1 LGSGPPGRRAA
12 ARCAGPYTDR
22 RQRITIDTRD
32 LIPLPSR
39 PEILRTGA
47 AALYLGIDIGTSSVK
62 AVLLTEDGGSAGSSS
77 APLEVSRPAPGF
89 SEQSPEAWWQATV
102 RAVNGLSGASRA
114 RVRALGLSGQMHG
127 ATLLDSHDRP
137 LRPAILWNDGRSAE
151 ECLELERREP
161 ASRAI
166 TGNIMM
172 PGFTAPK
179 LLWVARHEPEI
190 FRRTTCVLLPKD
202 YVRLRLTG
210 EKVSDMS
217 DAAGTGWLDVGGR
230 EWSDAMLAATDLS
243 RAQMPALVEG
253 SSPSGTLAAIAAAEL
268 GVPRVVVAGGGGDN
282 AASAVGLGVVRPG
295 EAFLSLGTSG
305 VLFVVTDR
313 FRPNPERAAHAFCH
327 CLPGR
332 WHQMSVMLSA
342 ASTLDWVA
350 QLVGGTDLP
359 QLVAKA
365 EAQGL
370 SRHSALFL
378 PYLTG
383 ERTPH
388 NDPGARGV
396 FFGLRPDTTA
406 AELIGAVLEG
416 VAFAFADGLDVLTE
430 KSDQAGQPVND
441 ISVTGGGARLPY
453 WGRLIAA
460 ALRRPLTYRAG
471 GEVGAA
477 LGAARLARLAAG
489 DGGEQE
495 VCAAPPVERVVQPDG
510 ALAALLA
517 SRRRTF
523 QHLYRDL
530 KSTFVEFSS

>member
-1 LGSGPPGRRAA
+1 
-12 ARCAGPYTDR
+12 
-22 RQRITIDTRD
+22 
-32 LIPLPSR
+32 
-39 PEILRTGA
+39 
-47 AALYLGIDIGTSSVK
+47 
-62 AVLLTEDGGSAGSSS
+62 VLLAESGTVSASAS

-89 SEQSPEAWWQATV
+89 SEQDPQAWWQATV
-102 RAVNGLSGASRA
+102 RAVHALPAAGRSQ
-114 RVRALGLSGQMHG
+114 VRAIGLSGQMHG

-161 ASRAI
+161 SSRAI

-179 LLWVARHEPEI
+179 LLWVARHEPDL
-190 FRRTTCVLLPKD
+190 FRRTACVLLPKD

-210 EKVSDMS
+210 EKVSEMS
-217 DAAGTGWLDVGGR
+217 DAAGTGWLDVSRR

-243 RAQMPALVEG
+243 RAHMPRLVEG
-253 SSPSGTLAAIAAAEL
+253 SSPSGTLSEEAVAEL
-268 GVPRVVVAGGGGDN
+268 KLARRVVVAGGGGDN

-295 EAFLSLGTSG
+295 QAFLSLGTSG

-350 QLVGGTDLP
+350 QLVGSTDLP
-359 QLVAKA
+359 GLVAQA
-365 EAQGL
+365 EAHGL

-388 NDPGARGV
+388 NNPSARGV
-396 FFGLRPDTTA
+396 FFGLRPDTTP
-406 AELIGAVLEG
+406 AELTGAVLEG

-430 KSDQAGQPVND
+430 KSDQVGE

-477 LGAARLARLAAG
+477 LGAARLARLAE
-489 DGGEQE
+489 GGTQE
-495 VCAAPPVERVVQPDG
+495 EDVCTAPPVERVVHPDT
-510 ALAALLA
+510 ALSALLA

-523 QHLYRDL
+523 QRLYRDL
-530 KSTFVEFSS
+530 ENTFAEFSS

>member
-1 LGSGPPGRRAA
+1 
-12 ARCAGPYTDR
+12 
-22 RQRITIDTRD
+22 
-32 LIPLPSR
+32 
-39 PEILRTGA
+39 
-47 AALYLGIDIGTSSVK
+47 
-62 AVLLTEDGGSAGSSS
+62 VLLNEQGTVAASAS
-77 APLEVSRPAPGF
+77 AALEVSRPAPGF
-89 SEQSPEAWWQATV
+89 SEQDPEAWWQATV
-102 RAVNGLSGASRA
+102 RAVNGLPAGGRA
-114 RVRALGLSGQMHG
+114 QVRAVGLSGQMHG
-127 ATLLDSHDRP
+127 ATLLDSEDRP

-161 ASRAI
+161 SSREI

-179 LLWVARHEPEI
+179 LLWVARHEPDL
-190 FRRTTCVLLPKD
+190 FRRTACVLLPKD

-210 EKVSDMS
+210 EKVSEMS
-217 DAAGTGWLDVGGR
+217 DAAGTGWLDVGRR

-243 RAQMPALVEG
+243 RAHMPRLVEG
-253 SSPSGTLAAIAAAEL
+253 SSPSGALTADAAAQL
-268 GVPRVVVAGGGGDN
+268 KIARRVVVAGGGGDN

-295 EAFLSLGTSG
+295 QAFLSLGTSG

-327 CLPGR
+327 CLPAR

-350 QLVGGTDLP
+350 QLLGSSDLP
-359 QLVAKA
+359 GLVAQA
-365 EAQGL
+365 EAHGL

-388 NDPGARGV
+388 NNPSARGV
-396 FFGLRPDTTA
+396 FFGLRPDTTP
-406 AELIGAVLEG
+406 AELTGAVLEG

-430 KSDQAGQPVND
+430 KSDQVGE

-489 DGGEQE
+489 ETSEEE
-495 VCAAPPVERVVQPDG
+495 VCTAPPVERVVQPDT
-510 ALAALLA
+510 ALSALLA

-523 QHLYRDL
+523 QRLYRDL
-530 KSTFVEFSS
+530 ENTFVEFSS

>member
-1 LGSGPPGRRAA
+1 
-12 ARCAGPYTDR
+12 
-22 RQRITIDTRD
+22 
-32 LIPLPSR
+32 
-39 PEILRTGA
+39 
-47 AALYLGIDIGTSSVK
+47 
-62 AVLLTEDGGSAGSSS
+62 VLLTEQAVIAASAS
-77 APLEVSRPAPGF
+77 AALEVSRPAPGF
-89 SEQSPEAWWQATV
+89 SEQDPEAWWQATV
-102 RAVNGLSGASRA
+102 RAVTALPHDARA
-114 RVRALGLSGQMHG
+114 KVRAVGLSGQMHG
-127 ATLLDSHDRP
+127 ATLLDAHDRP

-179 LLWVARHEPEI
+179 LLWVARHEPDI
-190 FRRTTCVLLPKD
+190 FRRTACVLLPKD

-217 DAAGTGWLDVGGR
+217 DAAGTGWLDVGRRG
-230 EWSDAMLAATDLS
+230 WSDVMLAATDLS
-243 RAQMPALVEG
+243 RAHMPWLVEG
-253 SSPSGTLAAIAAAEL
+253 SDPSGTLTEKAAAEL
-268 GVPRVVVAGGGGDN
+268 GMSRVVVAGGGGDN

-295 EAFLSLGTSG
+295 QAFLSLGTSG

-350 QLVGGTDLP
+350 QLLGSSDLP
-359 QLVAKA
+359 RLVAQA

-388 NDPGARGV
+388 NDPNARGV
-396 FFGLRPDTTA
+396 FFGLRPDTTP
-406 AELIGAVLEG
+406 AELAGAVLEG
-416 VAFAFADGLDVLTE
+416 VAFASADGLDVLTE
-430 KSDQAGQPVND
+430 KSDQAGQQVND

-460 ALRRPLTYRAG
+460 ALRRPLTYRSG

-489 DGGEQE
+489 QSGAGGESSEEE
-495 VCAAPPVERVVQPDG
+495 VCAAPAVERVVEPDT

-523 QHLYRDL
+523 QRLYRDL
-530 KSTFVEFSS
+530 KNTFAEFSK